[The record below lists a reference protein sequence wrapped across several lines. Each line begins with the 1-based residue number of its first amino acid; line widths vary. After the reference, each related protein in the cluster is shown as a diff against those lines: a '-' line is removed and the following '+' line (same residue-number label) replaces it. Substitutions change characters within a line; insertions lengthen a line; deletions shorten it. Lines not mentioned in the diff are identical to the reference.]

1 MIHQHFNTK
10 RIKKRRDDALCRHAF
25 PTALHVQKMPTSQ
38 AQIEIDFIMCYCD
51 LIEGMLHSSALP
63 AFSENDECQECSFPQ
78 LTASCNCVTATCY
91 VNRPAFHHQYL
102 SECLHT
108 EGTTAPSYY
117 TRLIRLYIVTLLEES
132 PELTLHAGHMES
144 LPTNP
149 SEGQCVRAD
158 GWAEP
163 NNHRFQLNGL
173 AYWQTR
179 QEKKICARFLKRKK
193 LLLNK

>member
-1 MIHQHFNTK
+1 MIHQHFDSK
-10 RIKKRRDDALCRHAF
+10 RIKKATTLYADTRFRQHYMYR
-25 PTALHVQKMPTSQ
+25 KMPTSQ

-117 TRLIRLYIVTLLEES
+117 TRLVRLYIVTLLEES

-144 LPTNP
+144 LSTNP
-149 SEGQCVRAD
+149 GEDNVCVPMAR
-158 GWAEP
+158 AEP
-163 NNHRFQLNGL
+163 NNRRF
-173 AYWQTR
+173 
-179 QEKKICARFLKRKK
+179 
-193 LLLNK
+193 